1 MLLPTSDFVDI
12 LLSLWEL
19 DIMEW
24 KSAEWKL
31 SFWLYFWLISDLR
44 APTKIICYIQFLQMQ
59 ARA

>member
-1 MLLPTSDFVDI
+1 MPIYPQRKLLRSIEEMLLPTSDFVDI

-31 SFWLYFWLISDLR
+31 SF
-44 APTKIICYIQFLQMQ
+44 
-59 ARA
+59 